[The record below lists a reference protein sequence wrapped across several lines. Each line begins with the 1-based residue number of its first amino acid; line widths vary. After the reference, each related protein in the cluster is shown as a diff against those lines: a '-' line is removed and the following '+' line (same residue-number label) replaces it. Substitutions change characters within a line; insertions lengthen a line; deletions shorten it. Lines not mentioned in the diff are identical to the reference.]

1 MPSYE
6 VCMALDGVAVA
17 GVACQLCRVGNVWRC
32 QTTGGRLPEP
42 IGCAARSRPARAS
55 QEVVPG
61 IEASLA
67 TAGPESDSVLT
78 GTEVF
83 RVDRDFV
90 LDVKFMYAAPY
101 RIAAGATRLGAQ
113 AAADEGPSFWQVF
126 GYVREAS
133 KGPWAESEHDEV
145 LATKLRFVPVGRGR

>member
-1 MPSYE
+1 MRSAWL
-6 VCMALDGVAVA
+6 CMVGLLPVLLASCA
-17 GVACQLCRVGNVWRC
+17 GS
-32 QTTGGRLPEP
+32 
-42 IGCAARSRPARAS
+42 AASGDVKQREATYRSRLAALPDPALRAHLKKS
-55 QEVVPG
+55 FPG
-61 IEASLA
+61 LKHLSPPR
-67 TAGPESDSVLT
+67 GPESDSVLT

-145 LATKLRFVPVGRGR
+145 LATKLRFVPAGRGR